1 MNHLICWLFLTK
13 RAAVNVK
20 KIAQNFVFLQSFLKE
35 LLQKLQYMS
44 NNATLEINGK
54 SYEFPLITGTEDEVA
69 IDIKTLRAVTGGVTT
84 IDPGYKNTGA
94 CQSAITFLN
103 GEEGVLRYRGYAI
116 EDLADKAN
124 FLEVAYLLIFGELP
138 TADELEKFHADIKEQ
153 SVVDDDVKKI
163 LDAFPKSAHP
173 MGVLSCLTSALTAF
187 NPSTV
192 NVESEEE
199 MYNATVKIL
208 GKFPVLVAWTMR
220 KKKGLPLN
228 YGDTSL
234 GYVENIMKMMYEKP
248 NEDYK
253 QNDILLNAL
262 DKLLI
267 LHADHEQNC
276 STSTVRMV
284 GSSHAGL
291 YASLSAGISALWGP
305 LHGGANQAV
314 LEMLE
319 AIKEDGGDTNK
330 YMAKAKDKSDSFR
343 LMGFGHRVYKN
354 FDPRAKIIKVAAD
367 EVLADLGIEDP
378 VLDIAKGLSAEALS
392 DPYFVDRK
400 LYPNVDFYSGII
412 YRAMGIPVDM
422 FTVMFALGRLPGWIA
437 QWKEMRQR
445 KEPIGRPRQMYIGQN
460 HREFKEISKR

>member
-1 MNHLICWLFLTK
+1 
-13 RAAVNVK
+13 
-20 KIAQNFVFLQSFLKE
+20 
-35 LLQKLQYMS
+35 MS
-44 NNATLEINGK
+44 NNATLEINGET
-54 SYEFPLITGTEDEVA
+54 YAFPLITGTENEVA
-69 IDIKTLRAVTGGVTT
+69 IDVKTLRAVTGGVTT

-103 GEEGVLRYRGYAI
+103 GEEGILRYRGYAI

-138 TADELEKFHADIKEQ
+138 TSDQLEKFHADIKAQ
-153 SVVDDDVKKI
+153 SVVDDDIKKI
-163 LDAFPKSAHP
+163 LDSFPKSAHP

-187 NPSTV
+187 NPSSV
-192 NVESEEE
+192 NVDSEEE
-199 MYNATVKIL
+199 MYNAIVKIL

-228 YGDTSL
+228 YGDISL

-248 NEDYK
+248 NEEYK
-253 QNDILLNAL
+253 PNEIVLNAL

-267 LHADHEQNC
+267 LHAEHEQNC

-319 AIKEDGGDTNK
+319 AIKEDGGDTKK